1 VSHDRNIY
9 CARNLPAMY
18 SVTTADERHKKARG
32 KLNYKLTPS
41 VEKNSTGIQQQKG
54 KKVSP

>member
-1 VSHDRNIY
+1 
-9 CARNLPAMY
+9 MY
-18 SVTTADERHKKARG
+18 SVTTEKMQMKARG